1 MQACACA
8 PPFAMTAL
16 DQRLNDLEIKASFQE
31 DALDQLNAVVVRQQ
45 RQIDALLRE
54 LANLRAQLPDPDAPR
69 PFRSLRDDLPPH
81 Y

>member
-1 MQACACA
+1 
-8 PPFAMTAL
+8 MTAL
-16 DQRLNDLEIKASFQE
+16 EDRLTNLEIKASFHE

-45 RQIDALLRE
+45 RQLDALLQE
-54 LANLRAQLPDPDAPR
+54 LAQLRQQLPDADAPR